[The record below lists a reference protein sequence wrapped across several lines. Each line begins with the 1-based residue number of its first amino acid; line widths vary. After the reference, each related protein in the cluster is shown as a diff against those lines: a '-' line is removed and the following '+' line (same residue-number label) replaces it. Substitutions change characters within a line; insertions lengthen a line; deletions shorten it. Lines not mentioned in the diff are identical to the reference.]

1 MNNNKLAR
9 PSEPDATGPAQDAGQ
24 DTIAG
29 ASALERRRGAWL
41 AILAVVF
48 FATSPVLVRLADPLS
63 PYEKT
68 AGRLAVAAIAL
79 LLLMR
84 VRRESFRLTRRDLPL
99 FVGIGLIAAL
109 HFVAYVASLNFTTIA
124 HSLAIVYTAPIFVA
138 LFSAWF
144 LHEPIRPRQ
153 WLGVLVAVLGVA
165 ILAGFE
171 PNWSARMAVGDLLA
185 LISAI
190 MFGLYSVA
198 GRRQRSNYPL
208 FTYAVAVYALAAL
221 WVLPAAAAN
230 LTPAGYTLGPLLAV
244 LALGII
250 PLGIGHTLY
259 NAAVRHTH
267 ATTANLIATQ
277 EVTLGILLG
286 ALILGEAPKLN
297 EMAGAL
303 VTLIGIVLV
312 LL

>member
-1 MNNNKLAR
+1 LK
-9 PSEPDATGPAQDAGQ
+9 PEEQTQPDDAPAA
-24 DTIAG
+24 A
-29 ASALERRRGAWL
+29 AAAVSAAHEQRRGALL
-41 AILAVVF
+41 AGLAVLF

-68 AGRLAVAAIAL
+68 AGRLAVAALAL
-79 LLLMR
+79 LLVMR
-84 VRRESFRLTRRDLPL
+84 LRREPLRLTRRDLPL

-153 WLGVLVAVLGVA
+153 WLGVLIAVLGVA
-165 ILAGFE
+165 ILAGFD
-171 PNWSARMAVGDLLA
+171 PTWNARMALGDLLA
-185 LISAI
+185 LASAI

-198 GRRQRSNYPL
+198 GRRQRANYSL
-208 FTYAVAVYALAAL
+208 FPYAIAVYGLAAL
-221 WVLPAAAAN
+221 WVLPAAVAN
-230 LTPAGYTLGPLLAV
+230 FTPAGYTLGPLLAV
-244 LALGII
+244 LALGLI
-250 PLGIGHTLY
+250 PLGVGHTLY

-286 ALILGEAPKLN
+286 ALILGELPKLN
-297 EMAGAL
+297 ELAGAL
-303 VTLIGIVLV
+303 VTLLGIALV